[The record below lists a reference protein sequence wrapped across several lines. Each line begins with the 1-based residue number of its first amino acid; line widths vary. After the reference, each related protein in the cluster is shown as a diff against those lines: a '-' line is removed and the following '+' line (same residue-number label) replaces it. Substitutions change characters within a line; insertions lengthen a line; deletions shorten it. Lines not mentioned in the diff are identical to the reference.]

1 MKRLIIVTVNAL
13 IFGALMVSCNGG
25 ASDNTSYYTEEGA
38 SNTYSNNNEEV
49 KQDTKEIS
57 RVEESHQTENVD
69 LRSLC
74 NTKWEFTDAKGRK
87 FVLKISDFSKT
98 GESVKAEL
106 FKDGEHD
113 ANGTISLD
121 WKYPIY
127 EFDFQ
132 TVANMDKAYIHY
144 TDEGSWLDFACWDYE
159 NGYIYKSESAWEAED
174 SSCRLK
180 IKKIR

>member
-1 MKRLIIVTVNAL
+1 MKRIIIITTNAL
-13 IFGALMVSCNGG
+13 LFCALMFSCNGG

-57 RVEESHQTENVD
+57 RVEESLQTEDVE

-87 FVLKISDFSKT
+87 FVLKINDFSST
-98 GESVKAEL
+98 GKSVKAEL
-106 FKDGEHD
+106 FKDGEHN

-121 WKYPIY
+121 CTNQIK
-127 EFDFQ
+127 FDFPSEIGK
-132 TVANMDKAYIHY
+132 DKSFVYY
-144 TDEGSWLDFACWDYE
+144 PVKSSWLQFAYWDYE
-159 NGYIYKSESAWEAED
+159 CGFIYQNESALEAED
-174 SSCRLK
+174 PDLRLK
-180 IKKIR
+180 INRIK

>member
-57 RVEESHQTENVD
+57 RVEESLQTEDVE

-87 FVLKISDFSKT
+87 FVLKINDFSST
-98 GESVKAEL
+98 GKSVKAEL
-106 FKDGEHD
+106 FKDGEHN

-121 WKYPIY
+121 WRDPIY
-127 EFDFQ
+127 QFTFP
-132 TVANMDKAYIHY
+132 TVELKDKAYIY
-144 TDEGSWLDFACWDYE
+144 YPDDSSWLEFACWDYE
-159 NGYIYKSESAWEAED
+159 NGFLYISGSAWEAED
-174 SSCRLK
+174 PSLRLK
-180 IKKIR
+180 IKRVK